1 MPAPQVN
8 SIDLSKALAH
18 PGVVRIA
25 TADDVPGDRWVG
37 QIKKDWPVFVAVGEE
52 VRYVGD
58 VIAAVAAE
66 TPRAAR
72 AAAALVSSTTRFWN
86 RRCLRKTR

>member
-1 MPAPQVN
+1 MIIRP
-8 SIDLSKALAH
+8 
-18 PGVVRIA
+18 A

-58 VIAAVAAE
+58 VIAA
-66 TPRAAR
+66 
-72 AAAALVSSTTRFWN
+72 AAAP
-86 RRCLRKTR
+86 